1 MFFRIAER
9 PPAFV
14 LSGVLMTPFRDTSLP
29 RPAAIL
35 GAAGLIPFIALAVQ
49 VATVYPMGAA
59 MRPAAQSGLV
69 WYGAII
75 LSFLGGVQWGL
86 AVSSADRSDAWRRYG
101 FSVLPA
107 VVALLGLWLDGRNGL
122 IALAI
127 ALGIW
132 GAYEL
137 WSTGLG
143 EAPQW
148 YGHLRIALTVV
159 SVAAVGLAAA
169 YGPR

>member
-1 MFFRIAER
+1 
-9 PPAFV
+9 
-14 LSGVLMTPFRDTSLP
+14 MTPFRDTSLP

-49 VATVYPMGAA
+49 VTTPYPMGAA
-59 MRPAAQSGLV
+59 MRLPAQHALIL
-69 WYGAII
+69 YGAVI

-101 FSVLPA
+101 FSIAPA
-107 VVALLGLWLDGRNGL
+107 LVALLGLWLDGRNGL

-132 GAYEL
+132 GVYEL

-148 YGHLRIALTVV
+148 YGRLRIVLTVV
-159 SVAAVGLAAA
+159 AVAALGLAAA